1 MKKFYTLVL
10 AFVAAIAGM
19 NAQQLPDS
27 HFENWSES
35 FNGDAQLKDWHGS
48 NVEQLGFK
56 FTFMFQKTGRSG
68 YCAYVADREIGA
80 LGITEEAPGYMGLGI
95 SWQYME
101 GASTGTATAGMYGGM
116 SWKYRPDTMAVW
128 IKRTGSN
135 TDKEDFHLMYYAW
148 SGTAKGSKYKCK
160 NGGCTSTSRT
170 NEESDVRQAL
180 DGNECGTDT
189 KANQIAE
196 GWYRAR
202 AKYDAWTQI
211 KVPIYYMNSDVPSMC
226 NVIFSASNY
235 PNFRANSGLYA
246 GNDLYVDDVELI
258 YSSKIQKLYI
268 DNKEWKGFDSD
279 SEEEQTYSLGEKAT
293 TLPAIE
299 AWRGAGKLTNVRG
312 TTATFN
318 GRKLSGS
325 EITITNGTIDGT
337 PTTITVK
344 SEDGKSTH
352 VYKIKFVR
360 APSTNANLA
369 GVLVNGEELAGFKG
383 ATTTYNVELPYGTKK
398 APVIEAVKAEDQQTV
413 SITQATSTNGTA
425 TINVTAADKKT
436 TKKYTFSFSVAPLSD
451 NRLKGILVNGTEV
464 AGFNPTLSIYK
475 VSLPLGTTTMPK
487 VDTLSFYPAGE
498 QTVVHTKPDKIDG
511 GTYQIAVSSPG
522 NQTPK
527 IYKLTFKL
535 EASSY
540 SKLKSLQLG
549 GMITDFDPNLLIYY
563 VNLPLGT
570 TSLPKVEYV
579 LGDPYQTVKVDEGG
593 LNGTTRVTVTAGNGD
608 QTVYKIVVSTMQSDV
623 SKLNMIYLDGKPL
636 EGFNE
641 NKLSYDVELQGVTTL
656 PVITVDK
663 GDEYE
668 TYNILS
674 GGLNGT
680 TRISVSAQDGSSTIY
695 QINFSVKLSTN
706 NSLEMIYLTFNND
719 GKDSTIQ
726 LPNFD
731 PDVLEYTHNLKKGET
746 VPNVTWDAGDEYQT
760 IVPRPGSNEY
770 KITVRPQSGASK
782 TYKITFDVKKS
793 DNTTLKMIYVNN
805 KPIENYGPENREYT
819 YTLNPGETPKIT
831 YDKQETTQ
839 KVLIVDDGDQQQVI
853 VTAESGAKGTYIIT
867 FGTQKNENAFLSMIY
882 LTFDNNGKDSTIQL
896 PGFRPDSIV
905 YRDTLPNGSTSAPR
919 ITVDEEP
926 GQQVTIVSPVCY
938 GTAKILVQPEGGDVP
953 TPYTIEFVAKSAPS
967 AELEKV
973 FLNGKEFE
981 EFKPSKQAYT
991 IETKVQKVTCQTKF
1005 PEQKVDTLISQNVVR
1020 LFVTNGT
1027 AQNVY
1032 TFTFTNPQSTVAT
1045 VDSVFFNGVKYDAF
1059 KPDQANYVITL
1070 AAGEAIPVIT
1080 FFKSANAKESY
1091 FGQVAER
1098 EWEIKVMPE
1107 QGDEN
1112 TYHFTFQNEKFGDAT
1127 LANLELSNG
1136 LLTYKANQKD
1146 YTVEI
1151 ERGAQLPDV
1160 IITTKPGQ
1168 TTLLT
1173 QPDSEHQQIVVTA
1186 EDGTT
1191 KTYTIAYTRKLS
1203 VNTQLANIFVD
1214 GVQLAGFAPDI
1225 YNYIDSLAWRT
1236 RVVPNVQPIA
1246 QVSTQI
1252 VTTYYCAVNGTMQ
1265 INVVAES
1272 GAEGNYYIE
1281 FPVRK
1286 SSNVE
1291 LGSLYLGSDDAELE
1305 YKPSQT
1311 DYEIELPFESTA
1323 APMVIYTKA
1332 EPEQTVEFIARP
1344 LGETSQI
1351 IVTAENG
1358 DQRTYNILFK
1368 REVLKT
1374 KNLLASLSIVESNEI
1389 LDVKT
1394 DKTKRD
1400 FEVTMPYG
1408 SRTLTIEYE
1417 KMYKEQTVFVKPGGV
1432 NHPTIITV
1440 KANNGDVAD
1449 EVYTI
1454 TPTVQTQ
1461 NPAVLE
1467 SITINGT
1474 PLEGFDK
1481 NRFSYIVN
1489 IDDTEGAAPIVEPA
1503 GYDGALPTPT
1513 ITSTKH
1519 WQCVV
1524 SKNGQQC
1531 TYDLWFYYT
1540 KDVVPNADFTQ
1551 WTTAANNAAPKPTD
1565 WNCIADYFDK
1575 FDAPASGTHKFG
1587 ANGEVAEVTV
1597 SGSNKAVQLN
1607 SKKSA
1612 GNTLSTLYGGA
1623 LGGILPAWITLG
1635 TITGNLQVAA
1645 GSTFAAQGGIRFRN
1659 TPDVMLVRAKTGSVS
1674 GSNRIV
1680 YQLSGSGN
1688 KELVFSTEAN
1698 TGYKEYSYDL
1708 APANNLVT
1716 APTQLN
1722 IILNSMYKES
1732 VSTLTDGS
1740 EAEMTVDYVHFTFNN
1755 ALSALKVD
1763 ALNATKSGNSFA
1775 VTLTDPE
1782 RVEIPTLTFTGEVPD
1797 QAQKVVWTAESKNGE
1812 YGVRTATIINYG
1824 EDSKTANYVLE
1835 VKRPLDQRSI
1845 LSAIKIGGVEWNK
1858 FAAETNEYE
1867 YHLKSSQTQ
1876 LPDFEA
1882 VPASSL
1888 QTINV
1893 TFKDSTMTIV
1903 VTPEYG
1909 STRTYKVKFITDLS
1923 DDVTLKSLSHVTDF
1937 DKDTKQYT
1945 LNATSFPIFTF
1956 EKQSD
1961 RQIVDIKNGNIAVT
1975 AENGAKGTYIVKLAE
1990 NDDPTSAQL
1999 KEFVFDGKD
2008 IAGFGEG
2015 NYEKTQTEHPVLT
2028 SFKRV
2033 SEPDS
2038 VIYTQSATGMT
2049 WNVLGN
2055 KAEHTYKLLYPVELS
2070 DDANLQTILVDGK
2083 PLAGFAVGDYTV
2095 YTDTAVA
2102 IQPVGKE
2109 GLNQKITVTPNNNQ
2123 YTIVVTSED
2132 GLHTNT
2138 YEVQVKPTQTNIATL
2153 ASIKLDGVEI
2163 PGFRPDSLTY
2173 EITLPT
2179 PSAKLEEPQMPELT
2193 YEVADTKQKVEL
2205 ELGELN
2211 GDATKLLVT
2220 AADGITKQEYSVT
2233 IKSEPSHNAFLTGI
2247 MVNGT
2252 PVEEFEVGRHNYSAN
2267 SETDAIEIIVA
2278 SEDNFQ
2284 KVEIKSTRLADN
2296 VERDSVIVTAQDG
2309 KTTEIYVVKVYVQRL
2324 SNDAELA
2331 DILLDGKSFNHF
2343 DDGKLEKL
2351 NPDLTFNP
2359 RKFDYTIKLESGTT
2373 ATPKIS
2379 AKLKADGQTVAI
2391 RQTGMKV
2398 ELEVTAEDGTT
2409 NTYELDFQTPK
2420 SKYDKLSMIMIGTDP
2435 IDKYTKFTPEKT
2447 YYHISLPVGVHDSVD
2462 IRGQKGHSKQTLTS
2476 PQQIHTDEG
2485 WEAKIN
2491 VRPEDPEANST
2502 VYTVVYDYTRSDVDS
2517 LAVIYVNGDTIPG
2530 FEGNK
2535 LAYNI
2540 TLPAGSTDFWTLEA
2554 EKGDEW
2560 QQEPRIDT
2568 IRYND
2573 DTRITYKITAT
2584 AENDQSRVYI
2594 VNYEIAKSDVDTLMM
2609 IYVDNKTLPNF
2620 NSRVYDYYVTLDAT
2634 ATALPEVYGAKG
2646 DMFQTLGYAEE
2657 EEFVTTELPDSVK
2670 AVNHKIEIH
2679 VHAQNGNTRVYTVH
2693 FSMKKSDDATLG
2705 NILVNGNPLSGFD
2718 AETPFYRGTPLSCME
2733 SVPVVTFIK
2742 GHEGQ
2747 TGDITILPGEA
2758 ADTVQI
2764 HVTAEDGKTTETYRV
2779 VFEPQES
2786 DNFFLSNIV
2795 FNDGYHIQ
2803 FDSLQSEYTLE
2814 IPFGVDTVPTMTPI
2828 ASDVC
2833 QTIVVDSVQRIDSVT
2848 ARQTVT
2854 VYPYNNNI
2862 ENIYT
2867 ITYIFRRKGDATLKS
2882 IMINGEPLH
2891 DFKPEVT
2898 DYNIV
2903 FPSGMDSTDYYTPQ
2917 NVTYILSDSLASDTI
2932 WMDETFT
2939 ILIEVKAQ
2947 DGSRNT
2953 YSLHQSTGESD
2964 DNWLKDILLDGVS
2977 IRDFDP
2983 EVLFYTYYVGAGK
2996 TAPEVQAIPHDPKAE
3011 VSIKPAENIGDTTLI
3026 MCTAENN
3033 ETRVYQLL
3041 FTYTTIDDAQTPSPR
3056 DVLLKRLFGST
3067 DILVASLRSNVQFYL
3082 FDRNGRMV
3090 ELVEMIPVCDQND
3103 AIIKVDANGREVL
3116 NDVVN
3121 ESAGVRITLNPNTL
3135 YFYTF
3140 FEDNKRRIA
3149 SGKLVIVNDAKP
3161 AQ

>member
-1 MKKFYTLVL
+1 MKKFYVL
-10 AFVAAIAGM
+10 ALAFLAAAGIC
-19 NAQQLPDS
+19 AQQLPDP

-48 NVEQLGFK
+48 NVEQLSFK
-56 FTFMFQKTGRSG
+56 FTFLFQKTGRSG

-80 LGITEEAPGYMGLGI
+80 LGITEEAPGYFGLGTA
-95 SWQYME
+95 WQYME
-101 GASTGTATAGMYGGM
+101 GASTGTATAGTTGGL
-116 SWKYRPDTMAVW
+116 SFKYRPDTMAVW

-148 SGTAKGSKYKCK
+148 NGTAKGSKYKCK

-189 KANQIAE
+189 KANQISE

-202 AKYDAWTQI
+202 ATYNTWTQI
-211 KVPIYYMNSDVPSMC
+211 KVPIYYMNSDVPTMC

-268 DNKEWKGFDSD
+268 DNKEWKGFDPD
-279 SEEEQTYSLGEKAT
+279 SEDEQTYSLGEKAT

-325 EITITNGTIDGT
+325 EITITNGVIDGT

-383 ATTTYNVELPYGTKK
+383 ATTTYNVELPYGTTK
-398 APVIEAVKAEDQQTV
+398 APVLEAVKAEDQQTV
-413 SITQATSTNGTA
+413 SVTQATSPTGTA

-487 VDTLSFYPAGE
+487 VDTLSFYKGGE
-498 QTVVHTKPDKIDG
+498 QTVVHTVPDKIDG
-511 GTYQIAVSSPG
+511 GTYQIAVSTPG

-527 IYKLTFKL
+527 VYKLTFKL

-549 GMITDFDPNLLIYY
+549 GAITDFDPDLLIYY

-579 LGDPYQTVKVDEGG
+579 LGDPYQTVKVEEGG

-608 QTVYKIVVSTMQSDV
+608 QTVYKIVVATMQSDV

-641 NKLSYDVELQGVTTL
+641 NKLSYDVQLQGVTTL
-656 PVITVDK
+656 PEITVDK

-680 TRISVSAQDGSSTIY
+680 TRISVSAQDGSSTVY

-706 NSLEMIYLTFNND
+706 NSLEMIYLTFNHD

-731 PDVLEYTHNLKKGET
+731 PDVLEYSHPLKKGET
-746 VPNVTWDAGDEYQT
+746 MPNVTWDAGDEYQT
-760 IVPRPGSNEY
+760 IVPRSGNNEY
-770 KITVRPQSGASK
+770 RITVRPQSGASK
-782 TYKITFDVKKS
+782 TYKIKLDVETS
-793 DNTTLKMIYVNN
+793 DNTKLGMIYVNG
-805 KPIENYGPENREYT
+805 KPIEGYKPDSLEYT
-819 YTLNPGETPKIT
+819 YTLDPGEVAKIT
-831 YDKQETTQ
+831 YDKQESAQ
-839 KVLIVDDGDQQQVI
+839 KVLIVDDGDLQQVI
-853 VTAESGAKGTYIIT
+853 VTAESGKKGTYTIS
-867 FGTQKNENAFLSMIY
+867 FETQKNANAILSEIY
-882 LTFDNNGKDSTIQL
+882 LIEGKDTVKTFVVD
-896 PGFRPDSIV
+896 PEVFE
-905 YRDTLPNGSTSAPR
+905 YHYTMPNGSTSAPR
-919 ITVDEEP
+919 IAVNEEP
-926 GQQVTIVSPVCY
+926 GQQVTIAAPVCF
-938 GTAKILVQPEGGDVP
+938 GTAQIRVQPEGGKGFNL
-953 TPYTIEFVAKSAPS
+953 YKIYFEAESAVS

-973 FLNGKEFE
+973 FLSGKEYE
-981 EFKPSKQAYT
+981 NFKPATQAYT
-991 IETKVQKVTCQTKF
+991 IETKVQEVTWQTKLA
-1005 PEQKVDTLISQNVVR
+1005 EQEVEMLRSQNVVR
-1020 LFVTNGT
+1020 LFVTNGS
-1027 AQNVY
+1027 AKNVY

-1045 VDSVFFNGVKYDAF
+1045 VDEVYFNGVKYDAF
-1059 KPDQANYVITL
+1059 KPDQANYVINL
-1070 AAGEAIPVIT
+1070 EAGEAIPTIT
-1080 FFKSANAKESY
+1080 FVKSENAKESY

-1098 EWEIKVMPE
+1098 EWEIKVKPE
-1107 QGDEN
+1107 NGEET
-1112 TYHFTFQNEKFGDAT
+1112 TYNFKFQNAKYSDAT
-1127 LANLELSNG
+1127 LANIELSNG
-1136 LLTYKANQKD
+1136 LLDYKANQTD
-1146 YTVEI
+1146 YAIQI
-1151 ERGAQLPDV
+1151 EHGADLPDV

-1173 QPDSEHQQIVVTA
+1173 QTDSEHQQIIVTA

-1191 KTYTIAYTRKLS
+1191 KTYSISYTRKQS
-1203 VNTQLANIFVD
+1203 TNTQLANIFID
-1214 GVQLAGFAPDI
+1214 GVALAGFAPDI

-1236 RVVPNVQPIA
+1236 RVVPNVQAIA
-1246 QVSTQI
+1246 QVSTQV
-1252 VTTYYCAVNGTMQ
+1252 VTTYYCAVNGTMR

-1281 FPVRK
+1281 FPVYK
-1286 SSNVE
+1286 SANVE

-1305 YKPSQT
+1305 YKPEQT

-1332 EPEQTVEFIARP
+1332 EPEQTVEYISRP
-1344 LGETSQI
+1344 LGQTSQV

-1368 REVLKT
+1368 REVIKT
-1374 KNLLASLSIVESNEI
+1374 KNLLSSLSIVETNEV

-1394 DKTKRD
+1394 DKTKRN

-1408 SRTLTIEYE
+1408 SRTLTVEYG
-1417 KMYKEQTVFVKPGGV
+1417 KMYKEQTVFIEPGGV
-1432 NHPTIITV
+1432 NNPTIITV

-1454 TPTVQTQ
+1454 TPTVITQ

-1489 IDDTEGAAPIVEPA
+1489 IDATDLAAPIVIPT
-1503 GYDGALPTPT
+1503 GYNGALPTPT

-1551 WTTAANNAAPKPTD
+1551 WTTAANNSAPKPAG

-1575 FDAPASGTHKFG
+1575 FEAFASGTHTFG
-1587 ANGEVAEVTV
+1587 KNGEVEEVTV
-1597 SGSNKAVQLN
+1597 SGSNKAVKLN

-1612 GNTLSTLYGGA
+1612 GNAMSSIYGGA

-1645 GSTFAAQGGIRFRN
+1645 GSTFSAQGGITFRN
-1659 TPDVMLVRAKTGSVS
+1659 TPDVMLVKAKTGSVS

-1708 APANNLVT
+1708 APANNTVS
-1716 APTQLN
+1716 APTQMN

-1740 EAEMTVDYVHFTFNN
+1740 EADMTVDYVHFTFNN
-1755 ALSALKVD
+1755 VLSALKVD
-1763 ALNATKSGNSFA
+1763 AINATKSGNSFA

-1797 QAQKVVWTAESKNGE
+1797 QAQKVVWTAETANGE
-1812 YGVRTATIINYG
+1812 YGVRTATIVNYG
-1824 EDSKTANYVLE
+1824 EDSKTANYTLE
-1835 VKRPLDQRSI
+1835 VKRPLEQRNV
-1845 LSAIKIGGVEWNK
+1845 LSAIKFGGAEWNK
-1858 FAAETNEYE
+1858 FVAETNEYE
-1867 YHLKSSQTQ
+1867 YHLKSSQKQ

-1882 VPASSL
+1882 VPASSR
-1888 QTINV
+1888 QTI
-1893 TFKDSTMTIV
+1893 TSDFKDSTLTIV

-1909 STRTYKVKFITDLS
+1909 DARTYKVKFVTDLS

-1937 DKDTKQYT
+1937 AENTKEYT
-1945 LNATSFPIFTF
+1945 LDATSFPIFTF
-1956 EKQSD
+1956 EKKSD
-1961 RQIVDIKNGNIAVT
+1961 DQIVDVKNGNIIVT
-1975 AENGAKGTYIVKLAE
+1975 AENGAQGTYTVKLAE

-1999 KEFVFDGKD
+1999 KEFMFDGKD
-2008 IAGFGEG
+2008 ISGFGEDK
-2015 NYEKTQTEHPVLT
+2015 YEKQQTEHPTLT
-2028 SFKRV
+2028 SFTRV
-2033 SEPDS
+2033 TETDS
-2038 VIYTQSATGMT
+2038 VIYTQSAAGMT
-2049 WNVLGN
+2049 WYVLGN
-2055 KAEHTYKLLYPVELS
+2055 KAEHTYKLIYPAELS
-2070 DDANLQTILVDGK
+2070 DDANLQNILVDGE
-2083 PLAGFAVGDYTV
+2083 PLKGFAVGDYTV

-2102 IQPVGKE
+2102 IQAVGKE
-2109 GLNQKITVTPNNNQ
+2109 NLNQKITVTPKNAQ

-2138 YEVQVKPTQTNIATL
+2138 YEVEVKPTQTNITDL
-2153 ASIKLDGVEI
+2153 TSIKLDGVEI
-2163 PGFRPDSLTY
+2163 AGFRPDSLTY

-2179 PSAKLEEPQMPELT
+2179 PYAKVTEPEMPSLT

-2205 ELGELN
+2205 TLGKLN
-2211 GDATKLLVT
+2211 EEDTKLLVT
-2220 AADGITKQEYSVT
+2220 AADGITKKEYIVT
-2233 IKSEPSHNAFLTGI
+2233 VNSEPSHNAYLTGI

-2252 PVEEFEVGRHNYSAN
+2252 PVEEFEIGRHNYSAN
-2267 SETDAIEIIVA
+2267 SPTDAIEITVA

-2284 KVEIKSTRLADN
+2284 N
-2296 VERDSVIVTAQDG
+2296 VEVRKHVTDYGARDSVIVTAQDG
-2309 KTTEIYVVKVYVQRL
+2309 KMTEIYVVKVYVQAL

-2331 DILLDGKSFNHF
+2331 DILLDGKSFDKF
-2343 DDGKLEKL
+2343 DPEL
-2351 NPDLTFNP
+2351 NPTLS
-2359 RKFDYTIKLESGTT
+2359 FDPQNSGYVINLKSGTT
-2373 ATPKIS
+2373 ATPKVS
-2379 AKLKADGQTVAI
+2379 ATLKVDGQTVAI
-2391 RQTGMKV
+2391 RQEKMTV
-2398 ELEVTAEDGTT
+2398 YLDVTAKDGITDK
-2409 NTYELDFQTPK
+2409 TYTLDFQTPP
-2420 SKYDKLSMIMIGTDP
+2420 SKDATLSMIMIDTLS
-2435 IDKYTKFTPEKT
+2435 IDEYTKFETVFKPEQT
-2447 YYHISLPVGVHDSVD
+2447 YYHVNLPVGIHTAPE
-2462 IRGQKGHSKQTLTS
+2462 IIGQKGHPKQTLDYK
-2476 PQQIHTDEG
+2476 QG
-2485 WEAKIN
+2485 WEATIT
-2491 VRPEDPEANST
+2491 VQPEDQTANPA
-2502 VYTVVYDYTRSDVDS
+2502 VYTVVFDKTPSTVDTLS
-2517 LAVIYVNGDTIPG
+2517 IIYVNGDTIPNIDLNGDTIPG
-2530 FEGNK
+2530 FDGDK
-2535 LAYNI
+2535 LTYNI
-2540 TLPAGSTDFWTLEA
+2540 TLPAGSTEFWTIEA
-2554 EKGDEW
+2554 DKGDEW
-2560 QQEPRIDT
+2560 QQPLKFDT
-2568 IRYND
+2568 IRYSD
-2573 DTRITYKITAT
+2573 ETRITYKITAT
-2584 AENDQSRVYI
+2584 AENGQSRAYI
-2594 VNYEIAKSDVDTLMM
+2594 INYEIAKSDVDTLMM
-2609 IYVDNKTLPNF
+2609 IYVDNKALSNF
-2620 NSRVYDYYVTLDAT
+2620 NSRVYDYYVTLDAS
-2634 ATALPEVYGAKG
+2634 ATSLPEVYGAQG
-2646 DMFQTLGYAEE
+2646 DIFQTLGYAEE

-2670 AVNHKIEIH
+2670 AVNRKIEIH
-2679 VHAQNGNTRVYTVH
+2679 VRAQNGNTRVYTVH
-2693 FSMKKSDDATLG
+2693 FSMKKSTDATLG
-2705 NILVNGNPLSGFD
+2705 MILVNGNPLSDFD

-2747 TGDITILPGEA
+2747 TGDISILPGEA

-2795 FNDGYHIQ
+2795 FNDGYHIA

-2814 IPFGVDTVPTMTPI
+2814 IPFGVDTVPTLTAI

-2848 ARQTVT
+2848 ARQTIT

-2862 ENIYT
+2862 ENVYT
-2867 ITYIFRRKGDATLKS
+2867 ITYLFRRKGDATLKS
-2882 IMINGEPLH
+2882 IMINGEPLL

-2903 FPSGMDSTDYYTPQ
+2903 FPSGTDSTDYYTPE
-2917 NVTYILSDSLASDTI
+2917 NVTYVLSDSLATDSI
-2932 WMDETFT
+2932 WMEESYT

-2977 IRDFDP
+2977 LRDFSP
-2983 EVLFYTYYVGAGK
+2983 EEQFYTYFVGEGK
-2996 TAPEVQAIPHDPKAE
+2996 TAPEVTAIPNDPKAE
-3011 VSIKPAENIGDTTLI
+3011 ISIKPGENIGDTTLI

-3041 FTYTTIDDAQTPSPR
+3041 FTYTTIDDAQTPEPR
-3056 DVLLKRLFGST
+3056 DVLLKRLFGT
-3067 DILVASLRSNVQFYL
+3067 MDILVASLRSNVQFYL
-3082 FDRNGRMV
+3082 FDRNGHMV
-3090 ELVEMIPVCDQND
+3090 DLVEMIPVCDQND

-3121 ESAGVRITLNPNTL
+3121 ENSGVRVTLNPNTL

-3140 FEDNKRRIA
+3140 FEGNKRRIA
-3149 SGKLVIVNDAKP
+3149 SGKIVIVNDAKP
-3161 AQ
+3161 AE